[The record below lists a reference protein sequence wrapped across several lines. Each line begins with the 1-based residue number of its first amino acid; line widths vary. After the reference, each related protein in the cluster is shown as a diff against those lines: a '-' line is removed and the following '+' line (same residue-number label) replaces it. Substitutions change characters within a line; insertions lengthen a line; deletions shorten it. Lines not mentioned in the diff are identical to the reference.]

1 MKKNLLAFATLLIM
15 AGCEQQVEVLEEPV
29 RAVKTITVAEN
40 TLSNSRSIAGV
51 VKNSNQ
57 SGLSFRVGAR
67 VASVEVGVG
76 DVVSRGQVL
85 AVLDKRE
92 YQLAVDSAA
101 AQLASA
107 RADLVEKSDALR
119 RQTNLRA
126 RDFVPQAA
134 VDQAQAA
141 FAAAESNVAVAE
153 TSLST
158 AQNNLDDTILTAPF
172 DGVIAEKNIE
182 AFSEVSPGSVVFE
195 VLRSGGM
202 EVDVLL
208 PETLVRDVSY
218 GDAVTV
224 RFPTLEETVMAAT
237 VSRIGARAD
246 AGNAFDVTVTLS
258 ETPDDIRVGMTAQVA
273 FNFGESNDTSVF
285 LIPVSAI
292 DVRIPAATQEVVE
305 SEVPVFVF
313 EQVSNTAVRK
323 MVSIRDIRGNEF
335 EVTSGLST
343 GDIVI
348 TAGVPYLTDGQ
359 KVKLWQPDYT
369 LPASIQLTE

>member
-1 MKKNLLAFATLLIM
+1 MKRIALMATCVLLV
-15 AGCEQQVEVLEEPV
+15 AGCEQQVEVIEAPI
-29 RAVKTITVAEN
+29 RAVKTITVTEN
-40 TLSNSRSIAGV
+40 TLANSRTISGI

-67 VASVEVGVG
+67 VSSVEATVG
-76 DVVSRGQVL
+76 DAVSRGQIL
-85 AVLDKRE
+85 AALEQRD

-134 VDQAQAA
+134 VDQARAA

-158 AQNNLDDTILTAPF
+158 AQNNLEDTRLVAPF
-172 DGVIAEKNIE
+172 DGLIAERNVE
-182 AFSEVSPGSVVFE
+182 PFTEVAAGTVVFE
-195 VLRSGGM
+195 ILRSGGL

-208 PETLVRDVSY
+208 PETLVRDVNY
-218 GDAVTV
+218 GDAVAV
-224 RFPTLEETVMAAT
+224 RFPTLEATTIPAT
-237 VSRIGARAD
+237 VSKIGARAD

-258 ETPDDIRVGMTAQVA
+258 ETPEEIRVGMTAQVA
-273 FNFGESNDTSVF
+273 FNFGETEGASVF

-292 DVRIPAATQEVVE
+292 DVRISAATQEVVE

-313 EQVSNTAVRK
+313 DPASSSAVRR

-335 EVTSGLST
+335 EVTNGLSA

-348 TAGVPYLTDGQ
+348 TAGVPYLGDGQ
-359 KVKLWQPDYT
+359 QVKLWQPDYT
-369 LPASIQLTE
+369 VPASIQLAE